1 MPVTFEN
8 EAMLEV
14 YIFEATQTLDQMEQI
29 IMKSERESTFGEEA
43 VNEIFRFMHTIKGSS
58 AMMMF
63 HNITTIAHTMEDIF
77 FFLREKKPQN
87 VDYSTLSDLVLD
99 GVDFMKVEVN
109 KIKNHDEPD
118 GDPGDLV
125 MRLKDYL
132 DEILTASSGST
143 EKTSNTSGMP
153 APESEYEGE
162 SEGPASQPSVAGK
175 ESGFNAT
182 HDQAEA
188 TLKSRK
194 EPKKKKPVQAYK
206 AKLYFQDGCE
216 MEHLRAYGVV
226 HDLTELAEEMFF
238 CPQNILEDDGAAEMI
253 RSLGFELFIR
263 TTATMEELQTRIE
276 KTVFLEQL
284 ILGHAEKPDFEPHCM
299 HQDDIHWIASDRPA
313 TTAESEDFG
322 DNAVESGALADPSVT
337 KEVNVAKE
345 AHNTAQPKAKS
356 KQTLASY
363 SPRTDSK
370 TKSDAEAAAKEQS
383 SGSQS
388 MISVNVEKLD
398 GLMNLVGELVI
409 AEAMVTQNPDVLAL
423 ESDHFQK
430 ASRQLHK
437 ITTDLQDM
445 VMSIRMVPL
454 STTFIKMHRIVRDMS
469 KKLNKQVVL
478 DMAGEETEVD
488 KNIIERI
495 SDPLMHL
502 IRNAIDHGIEDESER
517 LEKGKDKIG
526 RISLEAKNAG
536 SDVLIILRD
545 DGRGLSK
552 EKILEKARAN
562 GLLTKAEH
570 EMSDREIFN
579 LILLPGFST
588 KEQVT
593 EFSGRGVG
601 MDVVAKNLEE
611 VGGAVHIESVYGQ
624 GTTMTLKIPLTLA
637 IIEGMNIRVG
647 SSRFTIPIT
656 SIKESFKPAAKDCH
670 KDPDHNE
677 MVMVRGR
684 SYPILRMHQHFHIE
698 KTETVLADGILI
710 MVEDEDKEICLFADE
725 LLGQQQVVVKA
736 LPNYIKSMKKILGL
750 AGCTL
755 LGDGSISLILDV
767 SGLAGLRVR

>member
-1 MPVTFEN
+1 MPVTYEN
-8 EAMLEV
+8 ESMLEI
-14 YIFEATQTLDQMEQI
+14 YIFEASQSLDQMEQI
-29 IMKSERESTFGEEA
+29 IMKSEREGNFGEEA

-77 FFLREKKPQN
+77 FFLREKKPQIF
-87 VDYSTLSDLVLD
+87 DYSTLSDLVLD

-109 KIKNHDEPD
+109 KIKNHDAPD
-118 GDPGDLV
+118 GDPEDLV
-125 MRLKDYL
+125 MRLKAYL
-132 DEILTASSGST
+132 DEILTVVAGEEEKVCKPETAINSDCEREEMDDQPSAAVLESSG
-143 EKTSNTSGMP
+143 EGR
-153 APESEYEGE
+153 PE
-162 SEGPASQPSVAGK
+162 PHQKP
-175 ESGFNAT
+175 
-182 HDQAEA
+182 
-188 TLKSRK
+188 RK
-194 EPKKKKPVQAYK
+194 DPMKKQLVHAYK

-226 HDLTELAEEMFF
+226 HDLTELAEEMFY
-238 CPQNILEDDGAAEMI
+238 CPQNILEEDGTAETI
-253 RSLGFELFIR
+253 RNQGFELFIR
-263 TTATMEELQTRIE
+263 TTATMEELQARIE

-284 ILGHAEKPDFEPHCM
+284 ILGHADQPEFEPHCM
-299 HQDDIHWIASDRPA
+299 HQDDIHLVQ
-313 TTAESEDFG
+313 
-322 DNAVESGALADPSVT
+322 AVETEERKRVSRGNSVSDTQLHPRGNSVSDTQLHPARVTNNAPKRSELDPAV
-337 KEVNVAKE
+337 
-345 AHNTAQPKAKS
+345 
-356 KQTLASY
+356 
-363 SPRTDSK
+363 
-370 TKSDAEAAAKEQS
+370 KEQT

-409 AEAMVTQNPDVLAL
+409 AEAMVTQNPEVLAF

-478 DMAGEETEVD
+478 DMSGEETEVD

-502 IRNAIDHGIEDESER
+502 IRNAIDHGIEDEAER
-517 LEKGKDKIG
+517 LEKGKDKLG

-562 GLLTKAEH
+562 GILIKPEH
-570 EMSDREIFN
+570 EMSDREIYN

-647 SSRFTIPIT
+647 SSRFTLPIT
-656 SIKESFKPAAKDCH
+656 SIKESFKPASKDCY
-670 KDPDHNE
+670 KDPDLNE
-677 MVMVRGR
+677 MVMVRGK

-736 LPNYIKSMKKILGL
+736 LPHYIKSMKKILGL

-767 SGLAGLRVR
+767 SRLAGLRVR

>member
-1 MPVTFEN
+1 MPVTYEN
-8 EAMLEV
+8 ESMLEI
-14 YIFEATQTLDQMEQI
+14 YIFEASQSLDQMEQI
-29 IMKSERESTFGEEA
+29 IMKSEREGTFGEEA

-77 FFLREKKPQN
+77 FFLREKKPQIS
-87 VDYSTLSDLVLD
+87 DYSTLSDLVLD

-109 KIKNHDEPD
+109 KIKNHDTPD
-118 GDPGDLV
+118 GNPEDLV
-125 MRLKDYL
+125 MRLKAYL
-132 DEILTASSGST
+132 DEILTVVAG
-143 EKTSNTSGMP
+143 EEGKVCK
-153 APESEYEGE
+153 SETVIN
-162 SEGPASQPSVAGK
+162 SECEREVTDAQPSAAAL
-175 ESGFNAT
+175 ESCCEERPEPLQKPRR
-182 HDQAEA
+182 D
-188 TLKSRK
+188 
-194 EPKKKKPVQAYK
+194 PKKKKPVQSYK

-226 HDLTELAEEMFF
+226 HDLTELAEEMFY
-238 CPQNILEDDGAAEMI
+238 CPQNILEEDSTAETI
-253 RSLGFELFIR
+253 RNQGFELFIR
-263 TTATMEELQTRIE
+263 TTATMEELQARIE

-284 ILGHAEKPDFEPHCM
+284 ILGHADQPEFEPHCM
-299 HQDDIHWIASDRPA
+299 HQDDIHWLPA
-313 TTAESEDFG
+313 AESEERKTVSGKTALTAVPVAPDLG
-322 DNAVESGALADPSVT
+322 NSVSDTQLHPARVNGNAP
-337 KEVNVAKE
+337 
-345 AHNTAQPKAKS
+345 PKS
-356 KQTLASY
+356 EQ
-363 SPRTDSK
+363 DS
-370 TKSDAEAAAKEQS
+370 AAKEQT
-383 SGSQS
+383 SGSQT

-409 AEAMVTQNPDVLAL
+409 AEAMVTQNPEVLAL

-502 IRNAIDHGIEDESER
+502 IRNAIDHGIEDEAER
-517 LEKGKDKIG
+517 LEKGKDKLG

-552 EKILEKARAN
+552 DKILEKARAN
-562 GLLTKAEH
+562 GILTKPEH
-570 EMSDREIFN
+570 EMSDREIYN

-670 KDPDHNE
+670 KDPDLNE
-677 MVMVRGR
+677 MVMVRGK

-736 LPNYIKSMKKILGL
+736 LPHYIKSMKKILGL

>member
-1 MPVTFEN
+1 MPVTYEN
-8 EAMLEV
+8 ESMLEI
-14 YIFEATQTLDQMEQI
+14 YIFEASQSLDQMEQI
-29 IMKSERESTFGEEA
+29 IMKSEREGTFGEEA

-77 FFLREKKPQN
+77 FFLREKRPQIL
-87 VDYSTLSDLVLD
+87 DYSTLSDLVLD

-109 KIKNHDEPD
+109 KIKNHDAPD
-118 GDPGDLV
+118 GNPEDLV
-125 MRLKDYL
+125 MRLKAYL
-132 DEILTASSGST
+132 DEILTTVNTGEDKAAEPETVS
-143 EKTSNTSGMP
+143 EKDSVC
-153 APESEYEGE
+153 E
-162 SEGPASQPSVAGK
+162 SEGLEVQPSAAVLD
-175 ESGFNAT
+175 SGGEGAP
-182 HDQAEA
+182 EPP
-188 TLKSRK
+188 LKPRK
-194 EPKKKKPVQAYK
+194 DSKKKKSVQSYK

-226 HDLTELAEEMFF
+226 HDLTELAEEMFY
-238 CPQNILEDDGAAEMI
+238 CPQNILEEDGTAETI
-253 RSLGFELFIR
+253 RNQGFELFIR
-263 TTATMEELQTRIE
+263 TTATMEELQARIE

-284 ILGHAEKPDFEPHCM
+284 ILGHADQPEFEPHCM
-299 HQDDIHWIASDRPA
+299 HQDDIHWIPA
-313 TTAESEDFG
+313 
-322 DNAVESGALADPSVT
+322 VT
-337 KEVNVAKE
+337 EKE
-345 AHNTAQPKAKS
+345 ARENA
-356 KQTLASY
+356 ASGN
-363 SPRTDSK
+363 SV
-370 TKSDAEAAAKEQS
+370 SDTQLPLNGNSVSDTQLQSAVKEQPA
-383 SGSQS
+383 GSQS

-409 AEAMVTQNPDVLAL
+409 AEAMVTQNPEVLAL
-423 ESDHFQK
+423 ESDQFQK

-502 IRNAIDHGIEDESER
+502 IRNAIDHGIEDEAER

-552 EKILEKARAN
+552 EKILAKARAN
-562 GLLTKAEH
+562 GLLTKPEH
-570 EMSDREIFN
+570 EMSDREIYN

-611 VGGAVHIESVYGQ
+611 VGGAVHIESAYGQ

-677 MVMVRGR
+677 MVMVRGK

-736 LPNYIKSMKKILGL
+736 LPHYIKSMKKILGL

>member
-1 MPVTFEN
+1 MPVTYEN
-8 EAMLEV
+8 ESMLEI
-14 YIFEATQTLDQMEQI
+14 YIFEATQSLDQMEQI
-29 IMKSERESTFGEEA
+29 IMKSEREGTFGEEA
-43 VNEIFRFMHTIKGSS
+43 VNEMFRFMHTIKGSS

-77 FFLREKKPQN
+77 FFLREKKPQIF
-87 VDYSTLSDLVLD
+87 DYSTLSDLVLD

-109 KIKNHDEPD
+109 KIKNHDAPD
-118 GDPGDLV
+118 GNPEELV
-125 MRLKDYL
+125 MRLKAYL
-132 DEILTASSGST
+132 DEILTAVNGSEEMAGEPEAVTDSSCEREEMDARPSAAVLESLGEGDPSQT
-143 EKTSNTSGMP
+143 EPHQKP
-153 APESEYEGE
+153 
-162 SEGPASQPSVAGK
+162 
-175 ESGFNAT
+175 
-182 HDQAEA
+182 
-188 TLKSRK
+188 RK
-194 EPKKKKPVQAYK
+194 DPKKKKPVQSYK

-226 HDLTELAEEMFF
+226 HDLTELAEEMFY
-238 CPQNILEDDGAAEMI
+238 CPQNILEEDGTAETI
-253 RSLGFELFIR
+253 RNQGFELFIR
-263 TTATMEELQTRIE
+263 TTASMEELQTRIE

-284 ILGHAEKPDFEPHCM
+284 ILGHADQPEFEPHCM
-299 HQDDIHWIASDRPA
+299 HQDDIHW
-313 TTAESEDFG
+313 
-322 DNAVESGALADPSVT
+322 V
-337 KEVNVAKE
+337 
-345 AHNTAQPKAKS
+345 
-356 KQTLASY
+356 
-363 SPRTDSK
+363 
-370 TKSDAEAAAKEQS
+370 AAAETVETKTVSKGNSVSDTQFHPEGNSVSDTQFHPARATNNAPKKSEQETAGKEQAS
-383 SGSQS
+383 ASQS

-409 AEAMVTQNPDVLAL
+409 AEAMVTQNPEVLAL

-478 DMAGEETEVD
+478 DMSGEETEVD

-502 IRNAIDHGIEDESER
+502 IRNAIDHGIEDEAER

-562 GLLTKAEH
+562 RLLTKPEH
-570 EMSDREIFN
+570 EMSDREIYN

-601 MDVVAKNLEE
+601 MDVVARNLEE
-611 VGGAVHIESVYGQ
+611 VGGAVHIESIYGQ

-670 KDPDHNE
+670 KDPDLNE
-677 MVMVRGR
+677 MVMVRGK

-736 LPNYIKSMKKILGL
+736 LPHYIKSMKKILGL